1 MIDRIK
7 HPIETEFAQYE
18 KLFLETVQTNQYLL
32 DKILQYV
39 RSQKG
44 KQVRPILLLLSA
56 GMVGQIS
63 TESIQA
69 AVSLELLHTA
79 SLMHDDVVDDTYKR
93 RSGFSVKALWNNK
106 AAILSG
112 DYFLAKSAL
121 VSAQMQNSRVST
133 LLAEMAVELADG
145 ELLQMSNESRL
156 VIDEEVYLE
165 VIRKKTAAMFAF
177 CTQVGALSAGA
188 SSEDELHLRAYGTY
202 LGMIFQM
209 KDDIFDF
216 RSGSDV
222 GKPTSNDLKEGKMTL
237 PMIFA
242 LQKAGKRAS
251 APILNILRNRAYTS
265 INLERINRFVDQ
277 YQGIAYT
284 ESKMLEYKEKALM
297 ELNSFKQSPYK
308 QALVDSVEYFIRRSI

>member
-18 KLFLETVQTNQYLL
+18 KLFLETVKTNEYLL

-121 VSAQMQNSRVST
+121 VSAQMQNRR
-133 LLAEMAVELADG
+133 D
-145 ELLQMSNESRL
+145 
-156 VIDEEVYLE
+156 
-165 VIRKKTAAMFAF
+165 RK
-177 CTQVGALSAGA
+177 
-188 SSEDELHLRAYGTY
+188 
-202 LGMIFQM
+202 
-209 KDDIFDF
+209 
-216 RSGSDV
+216 
-222 GKPTSNDLKEGKMTL
+222 
-237 PMIFA
+237 
-242 LQKAGKRAS
+242 
-251 APILNILRNRAYTS
+251 
-265 INLERINRFVDQ
+265 
-277 YQGIAYT
+277 
-284 ESKMLEYKEKALM
+284 
-297 ELNSFKQSPYK
+297 
-308 QALVDSVEYFIRRSI
+308 SVV